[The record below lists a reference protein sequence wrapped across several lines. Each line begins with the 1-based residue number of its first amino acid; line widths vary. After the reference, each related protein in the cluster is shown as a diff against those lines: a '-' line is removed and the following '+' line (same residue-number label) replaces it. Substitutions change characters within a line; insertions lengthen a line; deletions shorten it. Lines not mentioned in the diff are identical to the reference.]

1 MICILNSLLK
11 IFVRGLRLNQLHSVV
26 QQCIADMKGII
37 PNQLE
42 IMDNGILTVPFYEC
56 VNNVCKENGV
66 EISSFT
72 FMLEA

>member
-1 MICILNSLLK
+1 
-11 IFVRGLRLNQLHSVV
+11 
-26 QQCIADMKGII
+26 MKGII

-72 FMLEA
+72 FMLEAYPLRVKCFSYHIRMCGEWKCEVCILC